1 MLSLPIVVI
10 IAVVVGGLIWKNQ
23 QPAAATGPVTVSTV
37 DAPGAAGRYCTQ
49 LMTGLPDRLG
59 TSDRRPLVGHPAGT
73 AAWGDP
79 AIVLRCGLPTPAE
92 LTCASA
98 LTQVSNANGQA
109 GVQWL
114 QLSDRGQTTYLAADR
129 PVRIAITLPDGTG
142 TGAIQQMSAV
152 ISGILPARPVCSNG
166 TLLRTDDK

>member
-1 MLSLPIVVI
+1 MLSLPIMVI

-23 QPAAATGPVTVSTV
+23 QPAAATGPVTVPSI
-37 DAPGAAGRYCTQ
+37 DAPGAAGRYCKE
-49 LMTGLPDRLG
+49 LMTALPGTLG
-59 TSDRRPLVGHPAGT
+59 TAAKRPVVGDLAGT

-79 AIVLRCGLPTPAE
+79 AIVMRCGLPTPAE

-98 LTQVSNANGQA
+98 LTQVSNANGEA

-114 QLSDRGQTTYLAADR
+114 QLSNSGDTTYLAADR

-142 TGAIQQMSAV
+142 TAAIQQMSAV
-152 ISGILPARPVCSNG
+152 ISGIMPARAICSNG
-166 TLLRTDDK
+166 TLLPTDDK

>member
-10 IAVVVGGLIWKNQ
+10 IAVVVGGVIWQHQ
-23 QPAAATGPVTVSTV
+23 QPAAATGPVAVSSI
-37 DAPGAAGRYCTQ
+37 DAPGAAGRYCKE
-49 LMTGLPDRLG
+49 LMTALPASLG
-59 TSDRRPLVGHPAGT
+59 TAVKRQVIDNVAGT

-79 AIVLRCGLPTPAE
+79 AIVMRCGLPTPAE
-92 LTCASA
+92 LSCSSA
-98 LTQVSNANGQA
+98 LTQVSNANGEA

-114 QLSDRGQTTYLAADR
+114 QLSESGETTYLAADR

-152 ISGILPARPVCSNG
+152 ISGIIPARPICSNG
-166 TLLRTDDK
+166 TLLPTDDK